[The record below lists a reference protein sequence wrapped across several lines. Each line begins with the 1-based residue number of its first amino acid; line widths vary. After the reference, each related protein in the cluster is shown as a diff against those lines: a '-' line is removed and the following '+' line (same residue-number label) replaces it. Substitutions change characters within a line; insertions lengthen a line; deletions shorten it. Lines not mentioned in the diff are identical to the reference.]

1 MCEYKFIRINL
12 RGFWSREPAED
23 HHAIVEEQARAGWRL
38 VQIFAP
44 AIYGYG
50 RALFYELIFER
61 PRR

>member
-1 MCEYKFIRINL
+1 MYEYKFIRLNL
-12 RGFWSREPAED
+12 RGFWSRQPD
-23 HHAIVEEQARAGWRL
+23 QDYRAIVEEQARAGWRL

-50 RALFYELIFER
+50 RALFYELILER